1 MTTKHNA
8 LTPVGVANLLVRGI
22 SANFAPDHQKVERER
37 MVEYLQDLAM
47 SRSQEAEFPDTTTTS
62 AARAKQDASWLGQI
76 AGALEAA

>member
-1 MTTKHNA
+1 MTTKPNA
-8 LTPVGVANLLVRGI
+8 LTPVGVANLLACGI

-47 SRSQEAEFPDTTTTS
+47 SRAQEAEFPGTTAVF
-62 AARAKQDASWLGQI
+62 AARAKQDASWLDQI